1 MGCIHHLLHAPFLP
15 LDGTCSLR
23 PMTVIPHHPVDVDA
37 EARGDKAEDDD
48 EKQRLVGIG
57 KACTLAAAR
66 SILAVLANLR
76 PAATSFSLPL
86 LVLGVVLVGHIL
98 AHKHPSDSFYTHT
111 ARILEV

>member
-57 KACTLAAAR
+57 KALHLSRRTVYPRGLGKLAPCR
-66 SILAVLANLR
+66 HLLLI
-76 PAATSFSLPL
+76 PL

>member
-57 KACTLAAAR
+57 KALHLSRRTVYPRGLGKLAPCR
-66 SILAVLANLR
+66 HLLLI
-76 PAATSFSLPL
+76 PL
-86 LVLGVVLVGHIL
+86 LVLG
-98 AHKHPSDSFYTHT
+98 SFLSGISSPTSIRLIPFTLIPLGY
-111 ARILEV
+111 

>member
-1 MGCIHHLLHAPFLP
+1 
-15 LDGTCSLR
+15 
-23 PMTVIPHHPVDVDA
+23 MTVIPHHPVDVDA

-57 KACTLAAAR
+57 KALHLSRRTVYPRGLGKLAPCR
-66 SILAVLANLR
+66 HLLLI
-76 PAATSFSLPL
+76 PL